1 LFNSQDNG
9 KPSFAYH
16 EPADALQNR
25 IQSHAMF
32 GSFNLHKWIGET
44 IPMKSGDAILDMG
57 CGDGNYTDL
66 FLEKIGPT
74 GRILGFDKN
83 PILITK
89 AVERF
94 KKHSLN
100 QIRFTTSDFDH
111 PLPTQDKFNWV
122 FAIYSLYYTE
132 NIEQL
137 LQQVTHLLLPSGS
150 FVVIGPGALNAK
162 DLEGINQRVTGK
174 TPSARYLGTLERVER
189 EFRPLFESHF
199 GIKKVD
205 FHMMDSY
212 MSFPSAQ
219 EFADYYWSTLLW
231 RESTAE
237 LSANQIVDAKA
248 LTLDLVSI
256 QLPIKINKQLS
267 CLTGSV

>member
-1 LFNSQDNG
+1 MFNSQDNG

-83 PILITK
+83 PNLITK

-94 KKHSLN
+94 KKQSLN

-111 PLPTQDKFNWV
+111 PLP
-122 FAIYSLYYTE
+122 
-132 NIEQL
+132 
-137 LQQVTHLLLPSGS
+137 LPSGT

-174 TPSARYLGTLERVER
+174 SPSARYLGTLERVER